1 MRILHTADWHLG
13 KKLNFF
19 SRLEEQTEALAEIC
33 KIAEEQKPDVIF
45 IAGDIFDNANP
56 SNEAT
61 ILLYKT
67 LKKLSRNAQVPVI
80 AIAGNHDSPQRINV
94 ADVLA
99 RENGI
104 LLIGN
109 PTDKVPL
116 FSLENSFEIVKSD
129 QGFIEIQLPQFTY
142 PIRILHTAYANEM
155 RLKEYFG
162 EDKQASLQES
172 INRKWADLAEKYCD
186 EKGVNTLIT
195 HLFMAKRGA
204 EIPEEPDGERPLNV
218 GTADILYSD
227 IIPENIQYAAL
238 GHLHSYQNVGVHQ
251 PAIYSSS
258 PLCYSFSEAG
268 QQKYVVLI
276 DIEPGQDAEITKIPL
291 KAGKSLHKPVF
302 PNVEKAVEWLLQ
314 YPETLIELTIEVDEY
329 LTAQDYKQ
337 IYQSHTGIVYLI
349 PKVKKMISNEN
360 SRQQID
366 LSKNIDELFKEYFKS
381 KNEGLAPNEEIM
393 KLFHEILH
401 TPDNE

>member
-1 MRILHTADWHLG
+1 MKILHTADWHLG
-13 KKLNFF
+13 KKLNYF
-19 SRLEEQTEALAEIC
+19 SRLEEQNEALAEIC
-33 KIAEEQKPDVIF
+33 KIAEEHQPDMIF

-61 ILLYKT
+61 VLLYRT

-80 AIAGNHDSPQRINV
+80 VIAGNHDSPQRINV

-109 PTDKVPL
+109 PTDELPL
-116 FSLENSFEIVKSD
+116 FSLENCFEIIKSD
-129 QGFIEIQLPQFTY
+129 AGFIEIKLPQFTY

-162 EDKQASLQES
+162 EDKQTSLQES
-172 INRKWADLAEKYCD
+172 MKRKWAHLAEKYCD

-195 HLFMAKRGA
+195 HLFMAKRGSK
-204 EIPEEPDGERPLNV
+204 IPEEPDGERPLNV

-227 IIPENIQYAAL
+227 IIPENVQYAAL

-268 QQKYVVLI
+268 QQKFVVLI
-276 DIEPGQDAEITKIPL
+276 DIEPGKKAEITKIPL
-291 KAGKSLHKPVF
+291 NSGKPLHKPIF
-302 PNVEKAVEWLLQ
+302 PNVEEAVEWMLQ
-314 YPETLIELTIEVDEY
+314 NPNTLIELTIEVDEY

-337 IYQSHTGIVYLI
+337 IYQSHSGIVYLI
-349 PKVKKMISNEN
+349 PKIKKMNANKTEN
-360 SRQQID
+360 QKVD
-366 LSKNIDELFKEYFKS
+366 LSKDIDELFKEYFKS
-381 KNEGLAPNEEIM
+381 KNEGVGPNEEIM
-393 KLFHEILH
+393 ILFHEILNM
-401 TPDNE
+401 PD